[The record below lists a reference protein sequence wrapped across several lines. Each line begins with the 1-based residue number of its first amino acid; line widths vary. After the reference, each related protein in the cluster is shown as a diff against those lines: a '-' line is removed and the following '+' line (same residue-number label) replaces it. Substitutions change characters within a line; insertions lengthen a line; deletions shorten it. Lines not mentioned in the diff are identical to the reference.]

1 MYIHMYIHVHMCIY
15 MRRSISLSAAG
26 YILRLPFERESLAHI
41 VINIIIRY
49 KKEGLRWIARALR
62 EGGAAV
68 MAAGGPQVS
77 RCTYIH
83 TCIEIHR

>member
-1 MYIHMYIHVHMCIY
+1 MDRTGAVSIHMYIH
-15 MRRSISLSAAG
+15 
-26 YILRLPFERESLAHI
+26 
-41 VINIIIRY
+41 RY

-77 RCTYIH
+77 RCTHTH

>member
-49 KKEGLRWIARALR
+49 KKEGLRWIARALYLYICIYIGIRRRGCDGSHGRCGR
-62 EGGAAV
+62 EG
-68 MAAGGPQVS
+68 
-77 RCTYIH
+77 R
-83 TCIEIHR
+83 R

>member
-1 MYIHMYIHVHMCIY
+1 MDRTGAVSIHMYIH
-15 MRRSISLSAAG
+15 
-26 YILRLPFERESLAHI
+26 
-41 VINIIIRY
+41 RY